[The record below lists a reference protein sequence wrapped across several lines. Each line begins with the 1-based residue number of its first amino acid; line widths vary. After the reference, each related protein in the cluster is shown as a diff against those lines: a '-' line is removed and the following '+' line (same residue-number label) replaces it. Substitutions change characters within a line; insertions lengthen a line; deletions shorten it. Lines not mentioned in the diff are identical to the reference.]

1 MKQPKNPFHPGEI
14 LLEEFLKLTDITQMA
29 FAKKIG
35 WTRARLNELIK
46 GKRGITAEAAL
57 DLAKALGTSA
67 KLWMNLQATYD
78 LDQAMKRR
86 LSQEP
91 LVNSSFRPRSARLR

>member
-1 MKQPKNPFHPGEI
+1 MMKQPKNPFHPGEI
-14 LLEEFLKLTDITQMA
+14 LLEEFLKPAGITQMA

-67 KLWMNLQATYD
+67 KVWMNLQATYD
-78 LDQAMKRR
+78 LDQVMKRR
-86 LSQEP
+86 K
-91 LVNSSFRPRSARLR
+91 AA